1 MKNKYTITTI
11 SLLFAL
17 MLSGCDAFNST
28 IPNMTEEQQ
37 GMVVEY
43 ATETLL
49 HYDRKNGDKIK
60 PKTYTVVDEEGQE
73 LTPEELD
80 AQIISGEFDT
90 ATEVETTP
98 TPEPV
103 IEVIEDPGISE
114 DDISVNESTE
124 DETPVANM
132 SIAETL
138 GLSGVS
144 IDFDGY
150 DICDY
155 YPEDMQSYFVM
166 NAANGCK
173 LVVLKFKINNH
184 DANDKLVQVPFE
196 DVRYKVSING
206 NTRSA
211 LTTLLLNDL
220 AAFDDVIMA
229 GDYADVVVVGEFKDE
244 DVANISTVDL
254 IIKSNGN
261 SSKFSLY

>member
-11 SLLFAL
+11 SLCFAL
-17 MLSGCDAFNST
+17 MLSGCDAFNSS
-28 IPNMTEEQQ
+28 IPDMTEEQE
-37 GMVVEY
+37 GMIVEY

-60 PKTYTVVDEEGQE
+60 PKTYTVVDEEGQK

-80 AQIISGEFDT
+80 AQIISGEFDET
-90 ATEVETTP
+90 MDVESTP

-103 IEVIEDPGISE
+103 IEVIDENGVSE
-114 DDISVNESTE
+114 DDVSVNESTD
-124 DETPVANM
+124 DETSVSYM
-132 SIAETL
+132 SIAEAL

-166 NAANGCK
+166 NAADGCK

-184 DANDKLVQVPFE
+184 DAADKLVQVPFE
-196 DVRYKVSING
+196 DVRYRVSING
-206 NTRSA
+206 NTRNA

-220 AAFDDVIMA
+220 AAFDDVIAA

-244 DVANISTVDL
+244 DVASISTVDL

-261 SSKFSLY
+261 NSKFSLY